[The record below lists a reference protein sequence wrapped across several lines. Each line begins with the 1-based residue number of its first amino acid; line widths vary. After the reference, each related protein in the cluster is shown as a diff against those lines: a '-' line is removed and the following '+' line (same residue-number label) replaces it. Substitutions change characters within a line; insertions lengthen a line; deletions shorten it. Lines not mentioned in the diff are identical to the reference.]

1 MSQLELI
8 NMGEVARQEVDWLY
22 YPYLPFGKISIVQG
36 DPGEGKT
43 LLMMAII
50 ARLSRGEPLFSEAF
64 GREPMTCIYQT
75 AEDGLGD
82 TIKPRLEDAGADCSR
97 VFVVNE
103 DKAALT
109 FTDTRIEDAITATG
123 AKLLILDPLQA
134 YLGAQVD
141 MHRANEVRPAFHT
154 LAGIA
159 QRTGCAIVLVG
170 HMNKTKGQGGLYR
183 GLGSI
188 DIAGAARSILLV
200 RREKDEPSVLHM
212 AHIKSNLAPLGQTLS
227 FKVADGQVSF
237 LGASEITAEELL
249 RGGESEGDQA
259 PTKVMQA
266 EEVFAELAARQEE
279 VPSNEAFALF
289 AQRGFKRKTVEN
301 AKQELGLKS
310 VKRGSTWYFD
320 LRPCA
325 GRDRPSSHGVQGRKY
340 AAGKCGA
347 PAVFLHPTVA
357 AETGSC
363 ALAQVLA
370 ADIPRARS
378 PACPLQGHTT
388 CETSVVCYTAWLA
401 RRGSS

>member
-22 YPYLPFGKISIVQG
+22 DPYLPFGKISIVQG

-109 FTDTRIEDAITATG
+109 FTDARIEDAITATG
-123 AKLLILDPLQA
+123 ARLLILDPLQA

-141 MHRANEVRPAFHT
+141 MHRANEVRPAFHA

-188 DIAGAARSILLV
+188 DIAGGRPKHPAGAPGEVRPGHPGPGGSGRRAGRPRPPTPPISLRAGPVRKNTNRQPKAEAPLV
-200 RREKDEPSVLHM
+200 PEAGVDSRLRAWSGLGSE
-212 AHIKSNLAPLGQTLS
+212 APLGLHSPPSPVRPPPINSKGTP
-227 FKVADGQVSF
+227 
-237 LGASEITAEELL
+237 LGVPLANHANLDTNAPHLASQGAFSVRVGCKLL
-249 RGGESEGDQA
+249 RGGVHLATGRGALWRRWGAFPEGGVHLDNHLQ
-259 PTKVMQA
+259 PNS
-266 EEVFAELAARQEE
+266 VF
-279 VPSNEAFALF
+279 
-289 AQRGFKRKTVEN
+289 
-301 AKQELGLKS
+301 
-310 VKRGSTWYFD
+310 
-320 LRPCA
+320 
-325 GRDRPSSHGVQGRKY
+325 HGIIYK
-340 AAGKCGA
+340 
-347 PAVFLHPTVA
+347 
-357 AETGSC
+357 
-363 ALAQVLA
+363 
-370 ADIPRARS
+370 
-378 PACPLQGHTT
+378 
-388 CETSVVCYTAWLA
+388 
-401 RRGSS
+401 

>member
-43 LLMMAII
+43 LLMMSVI
-50 ARLSRGEPLFSEAF
+50 ARLSKGLPLFNEPF

-109 FTDTRIEDAITATG
+109 FTDDRIEAAITATG
-123 AKLLILDPLQA
+123 ARLLILDPLQA

-141 MHRANEVRPAFHT
+141 MHRANEVRPAFHA

-170 HMNKTKGQGGLYR
+170 HMNKTKGQGG
-183 GLGSI
+183 
-188 DIAGAARSILLV
+188 
-200 RREKDEPSVLHM
+200 EKDEPSVLHL

-227 FKVADGQVSF
+227 FEVAGGHVSF
-237 LGASEITAEELL
+237 LGASDITAEELL
-249 RGGESEGDQA
+249 RGGESEGDQV

-310 VKRGSTWYFD
+310 VKRGSAWYFD
-320 LRPCA
+320 LRP
-325 GRDRPSSHGVQGRKY
+325 
-340 AAGKCGA
+340 
-347 PAVFLHPTVA
+347 L
-357 AETGSC
+357 
-363 ALAQVLA
+363 
-370 ADIPRARS
+370 
-378 PACPLQGHTT
+378 
-388 CETSVVCYTAWLA
+388 
-401 RRGSS
+401 RRQA

>member
-1 MSQLELI
+1 
-8 NMGEVARQEVDWLY
+8 MGEVTRQEVDWLY

-64 GREPMTCIYQT
+64 GREPMACIYQT

-109 FTDTRIEDAITATG
+109 FTDTRIEAAITATG
-123 AKLLILDPLQA
+123 ARLLILDPLQA

-141 MHRANEVRPAFHT
+141 MHRANEVRPAFHA

-200 RREKDEPSVLHM
+200 RPKGPSKDMLSLTYLL
-212 AHIKSNLAPLGQTLS
+212 LA
-227 FKVADGQVSF
+227 F
-237 LGASEITAEELL
+237 E
-249 RGGESEGDQA
+249 
-259 PTKVMQA
+259 
-266 EEVFAELAARQEE
+266 AA
-279 VPSNEAFALF
+279 
-289 AQRGFKRKTVEN
+289 
-301 AKQELGLKS
+301 
-310 VKRGSTWYFD
+310 
-320 LRPCA
+320 
-325 GRDRPSSHGVQGRKY
+325 
-340 AAGKCGA
+340 
-347 PAVFLHPTVA
+347 
-357 AETGSC
+357 
-363 ALAQVLA
+363 
-370 ADIPRARS
+370 
-378 PACPLQGHTT
+378 
-388 CETSVVCYTAWLA
+388 
-401 RRGSS
+401 

>member
-8 NMGEVARQEVDWLY
+8 NMGEVARQEVGWLY
-22 YPYLPFGKISIVQG
+22 YPSLPCGKISIVQG

-109 FTDTRIEDAITATG
+109 FTDTRIEAAITATG

-141 MHRANEVRPAFHT
+141 MHRANEVRPAFHA

-200 RREKDEPSVLHM
+200 RREKDAPEVLHM

-227 FKVADGQVSF
+227 FEVDGGQVSF
-237 LGASEITAEELL
+237 LGTSDITAEELL
-249 RGGESEGDQA
+249 RGGESEGDQV

-266 EEVFAELAARQEE
+266 QEVFEELAARQEE

-310 VKRGSTWYFD
+310 VKRGSAWYFD
-320 LRPCA
+320 LRPLRQQA
-325 GRDRPSSHGVQGRKY
+325 
-340 AAGKCGA
+340 
-347 PAVFLHPTVA
+347 
-357 AETGSC
+357 
-363 ALAQVLA
+363 
-370 ADIPRARS
+370 
-378 PACPLQGHTT
+378 
-388 CETSVVCYTAWLA
+388 
-401 RRGSS
+401 

>member
-64 GREPMTCIYQT
+64 GREPMACIYQT

-123 AKLLILDPLQA
+123 ARLLILDPLQA

-141 MHRANEVRPAFHT
+141 MHRANEVRPAFHA

-159 QRTGCAIVLVG
+159 QRTGCA
-170 HMNKTKGQGGLYR
+170 R
-183 GLGSI
+183 
-188 DIAGAARSILLV
+188 
-200 RREKDEPSVLHM
+200 
-212 AHIKSNLAPLGQTLS
+212 
-227 FKVADGQVSF
+227 
-237 LGASEITAEELL
+237 
-249 RGGESEGDQA
+249 
-259 PTKVMQA
+259 
-266 EEVFAELAARQEE
+266 
-279 VPSNEAFALF
+279 
-289 AQRGFKRKTVEN
+289 
-301 AKQELGLKS
+301 
-310 VKRGSTWYFD
+310 
-320 LRPCA
+320 
-325 GRDRPSSHGVQGRKY
+325 
-340 AAGKCGA
+340 
-347 PAVFLHPTVA
+347 
-357 AETGSC
+357 
-363 ALAQVLA
+363 
-370 ADIPRARS
+370 
-378 PACPLQGHTT
+378 
-388 CETSVVCYTAWLA
+388 
-401 RRGSS
+401 

>member
-109 FTDTRIEDAITATG
+109 FTDARIEDAITATG
-123 AKLLILDPLQA
+123 ARLLILDPLQA

-141 MHRANEVRPAFHT
+141 MHRANEVRPAFHA

-188 DIAGAARSILLV
+188 DIAGGRPKHPAGAPGEVRPGHPGPGGSGRRAGRPRPPTPPISLRAGPVRKNTNRQPKAEAPLV
-200 RREKDEPSVLHM
+200 PEAGVDSRLRAWSGLGSE
-212 AHIKSNLAPLGQTLS
+212 APLGLHSPPSPVRPPPINSKGTPLG
-227 FKVADGQVSF
+227 VPLANHANLDTNAPRGQRW
-237 LGASEITAEELL
+237 GAFWHGEGCIFGE
-249 RGGESEGDQA
+249 RG
-259 PTKVMQA
+259 
-266 EEVFAELAARQEE
+266 
-279 VPSNEAFALF
+279 
-289 AQRGFKRKTVEN
+289 
-301 AKQELGLKS
+301 
-310 VKRGSTWYFD
+310 
-320 LRPCA
+320 C
-325 GRDRPSSHGVQGRKY
+325 
-340 AAGKCGA
+340 
-347 PAVFLHPTVA
+347 
-357 AETGSC
+357 
-363 ALAQVLA
+363 
-370 ADIPRARS
+370 I
-378 PACPLQGHTT
+378 
-388 CETSVVCYTAWLA
+388 
-401 RRGSS
+401 

>member
-123 AKLLILDPLQA
+123 ARLLILDPLQA

-141 MHRANEVRPAFHT
+141 MHRANEVRPAFHA

-200 RREKDEPSVLHM
+200 RREKDEPSVLHL

-227 FKVADGQVSF
+227 FEVAGGQVSF
-237 LGASEITAEELL
+237 LGASDITAEELL
-249 RGGESEGDQA
+249 RGGESEGDQV
-259 PTKVMQA
+259 PTKVMLDFVCRAVSGTPRPSEENSQTAWFPLDEARALITAPALAVRFQA
-266 EEVFAELAARQEE
+266 YLA
-279 VPSNEAFALF
+279 
-289 AQRGFKRKTVEN
+289 
-301 AKQELGLKS
+301 
-310 VKRGSTWYFD
+310 Y
-320 LRPCA
+320 A
-325 GRDRPSSHGVQGRKY
+325 GRP
-340 AAGKCGA
+340 
-347 PAVFLHPTVA
+347 VFLEYVTWPTYELKA
-357 AETGSC
+357 KGT
-363 ALAQVLA
+363 
-370 ADIPRARS
+370 I
-378 PACPLQGHTT
+378 
-388 CETSVVCYTAWLA
+388 
-401 RRGSS
+401 